1 MPSEPPE
8 RPSNEFRA
16 GTAVASIWT
25 KTTTLNGRSV
35 PQHSIRIQKRYR
47 DEKSGEWKTTT
58 YFRPDELPKLALV
71 VSKAY
76 EHLMLREIE
85 DATPTPTSWMTTSE
99 GG

>member
-1 MPSEPPE
+1 MPSEPSE
-8 RPSNEFRA
+8 RPTTEFRA
-16 GTAVASIWT
+16 GTVVAAIWT

-58 YFRPDELPKLALV
+58 YFRPDELPKLGLV

-85 DATPTPTSWMTTSE
+85 DTGPTPAT
-99 GG
+99 

>member
-1 MPSEPPE
+1 MPSEQSE

-16 GTAVASIWT
+16 GTAVAAIWT
-25 KTTTLNGRSV
+25 RTTTLNRRNV

-58 YFRPDELPKLALV
+58 YFRPDELPKPALV

-85 DATPTPTSWMTTSE
+85 DAAHTPVT
-99 GG
+99 

>member
-1 MPSEPPE
+1 MPNGPSEKPT
-8 RPSNEFRA
+8 NEFRA
-16 GTAVASIWT
+16 GTVVAAIWT
-25 KTTTLNGRSV
+25 KNAALNGRSV

-58 YFRPDELPKLALV
+58 YFRPDELPKLGLV

-85 DATPTPTSWMTTSE
+85 DANPKPAP
-99 GG
+99 

>member
-1 MPSEPPE
+1 MPSEPSE
-8 RPSNEFRA
+8 RPTTEFRA
-16 GTAVASIWT
+16 GTVVAAIWT

-58 YFRPDELPKLALV
+58 YFRPDELPKLGLV

-76 EHLMLREIE
+76 EHLMLREIQ
-85 DATPTPTSWMTTSE
+85 DTSPTPAS
-99 GG
+99 

>member
-1 MPSEPPE
+1 MSNEPSE
-8 RPSNEFRA
+8 RPTNEFRA
-16 GTAVASIWT
+16 GTVVAAIWT
-25 KTTTLNGRSV
+25 KTATLNGRSV

-76 EHLMLREIE
+76 EHLMLREM
-85 DATPTPTSWMTTSE
+85 DDTSLTPTS
-99 GG
+99 